1 MKKFL
6 YMVIMFTSFAANANL
21 SENCNEAYY
30 GKQDNFKDFLA
41 KHKTQYTVERLI
53 SSQINQTDNK
63 PVKFEDMSDKIIGY
77 HFTRFCAYES
87 RSTKEKEISGFVDV
101 LLNYNDSEEKE
112 DRSFPVIMLARSSFT
127 LMPERESVELGS
139 FKFTE
144 VSGVLKDMFERLRKQ
159 SQPTE

>member
-1 MKKFL
+1 MRKLLFTA
-6 YMVIMFTSFAANANL
+6 IMLTSFVANANV
-21 SENCNEAYY
+21 SENCNEAHY

-53 SSQINQTDNK
+53 STQINQTDNK

-101 LLNYNDSEEKE
+101 LLNYTDSVDDES
-112 DRSFPVIMLARSSFT
+112 RQFPVIMLARSSFT
-127 LMPERESVELGS
+127 LMPERESVKLGS
-139 FKFTE
+139 FEFTE
-144 VSGVLKDMFERLRKQ
+144 VSGVVKDMFERLRNQ